1 MISKEYV
8 ERVSVE
14 AHRYSDEQMA
24 GELHQFFEEQTA
36 MCEFIAEV
44 TTESSPEVQ
53 ELSFSLSYVIFK
65 AAKLGSNGALAAVPA
80 DRVEAAYHEAESW
93 VDRIHQ
99 AAETDAVPGL
109 LRDIEDEPEP
119 HLIRYVISELNQPL
133 ENGDQ
138 LEDEEKG
145 EVFFVLKVVIGSL
158 AGRALGAEA
167 KV

>member
-1 MISKEYV
+1 MINCTMTISPVRSPRVSGLCNNGIPMISKEYV

-80 DRVEAAYHEAESW
+80 DRVEAAYHEAES
-93 VDRIHQ
+93 
-99 AAETDAVPGL
+99 
-109 LRDIEDEPEP
+109 
-119 HLIRYVISELNQPL
+119 
-133 ENGDQ
+133 
-138 LEDEEKG
+138 
-145 EVFFVLKVVIGSL
+145 
-158 AGRALGAEA
+158 
-167 KV
+167 